1 MRLLTL
7 TVNLKSL
14 IFTFISYLHTATCD
28 RGTVAVELLGK
39 TFKDK
44 KTKQRIKHVSMFMWR
59 FKVLTPSNRTTRG
72 QTSSPESSSFFQHRL
87 NVSLLNHLG
96 LDEPHPPPEYLCFFF
111 LL

>member
-7 TVNLKSL
+7 TVNLKSI

-44 KTKQRIKHVSMFMWR
+44 KQNK
-59 FKVLTPSNRTTRG
+59 G
-72 QTSSPESSSFFQHRL
+72 
-87 NVSLLNHLG
+87 
-96 LDEPHPPPEYLCFFF
+96 
-111 LL
+111 